1 MKIFMIGTQR
11 SGSNLFRLMLN
22 QLAEIAAPHPP
33 HILIRLMPLVA
44 GYGDLEDPERFALLV
59 DDACRL
65 VETNPVEWEGVN
77 LDRKQIAARCDRH
90 DLYAVMA
97 AIYDTLRDTWGKSSW
112 CCKSLGNVKYV
123 SELADRFPDAK
134 FIYLYRDG
142 RDVALSFTKAIEG
155 EKHYSNIAKVWDAD
169 QQLALRLR
177 DRLGADRVLSISYED
192 LTGDENGTMR
202 KVCDFLG
209 ATFTDDTMNFHQTDE
224 ARKAAGASNLWEN
237 VTKPVMKDNSRKF
250 LTQTSKEDLE
260 IFESVAG
267 RSLDELGYE
276 RVAVEKGK
284 ERQFTPAE
292 IAEFNTENERL
303 KKLAWEKLDPED
315 RKRRAEQRAV
325 LDDIAE
331 RNAKLGEAQ
340 AVGAVR

>member
-22 QLAEIAAPHPP
+22 QLPEIAAPHPP

-44 GYGDLEDPERFALLV
+44 TYGDLSDPETFALLV

-65 VETNPVEWEGVN
+65 VETNPVEWEGVT
-77 LDRKQIAARCDRH
+77 LDRAAITARCDRR

-97 AIYDTLRDTWGKSSW
+97 AIYDTLCDTWGKTSW
-112 CCKSLGNVKYV
+112 CCKSLGNVKYA

-155 EKHYSNIAKVWDAD
+155 EKHPYSIATAWDAD
-169 QQLALRLR
+169 QQLALRLL
-177 DRLGADRVLSISYED
+177 DRIGPQRELAISYEA
-192 LTGDENGTMR
+192 LTGDELGTMR
-202 KVCDFLG
+202 SVCEFLG
-209 ATFTDDTMNFHQTDE
+209 VAYSSDAVNFYQTDE
-224 ARKAAGASNLWEN
+224 AKKAANASNLWEN
-237 VTKPVMKDNSRKF
+237 VTKPVMKDNTRKF
-250 LTQTSKEDLE
+250 LTQTSPDDLR

-276 RVAVEKGK
+276 RAVVPKG
-284 ERQFTPAE
+284 EELAFTPE
-292 IAEFNTENERL
+292 QIAAFEAENERL
-303 KKLAWEKLDPED
+303 KKLAWENLDGED
-315 RKRRAEQRAV
+315 RRRRAEQRAV
-325 LDDIAE
+325 LDEIAE
-331 RNAKLGEAQ
+331 RNAKRGNAA
-340 AVGAVR
+340 AVGAR